1 MQNMSNGKLAADQS
15 RFIESLASLL
25 IPWGMTNTSAR
36 LYGYL
41 LLQNE
46 PASLDDIV
54 RDLEISKSN
63 ACTAA
68 NALEQQQN
76 ARRVR
81 ERGSKRV
88 LYALGDDPGAPMH
101 NQLTLLSMM
110 SELIS
115 ANSEQVATGAAS
127 QRMTQLAKFHHDL
140 REAMS
145 SVILQKN

>member
-1 MQNMSNGKLAADQS
+1 MSNSKLTTDQG

-88 LYALGDDPGAPMH
+88 LYALGYLSAEALQTALFTHTAYTGEHLLEAETMKDK
-101 NQLTLLSMM
+101 LLSSINRAI
-110 SELIS
+110 SE
-115 ANSEQVATGAAS
+115 
-127 QRMTQLAKFHHDL
+127 TQL
-140 REAMS
+140 
-145 SVILQKN
+145 